1 MDRLVKNQRPSTETP
16 LWVDTRAKN
25 QHPSIRTPL
34 WVDTWTKTMHPFLGS
49 VFWSGMLPF
58 VFPGCLGGEGFSSAG
73 SRSPSR
79 APAGGREE
87 TRSPPI
93 LPAPSPA
100 TDKKKIYRLFSA
112 LPGNNRSQKE
122 VFLVQLG
129 CAGGNFAITQPLLP
143 KNRPCLF
150 FQIWLCCL
158 RMYKVA
164 GFSILRQVFP

>member
-1 MDRLVKNQRPSTETP
+1 MKRPASSFFSHKMKKCAGGSFYAAGHFSF
-16 LWVDTRAKN
+16 WVSGWR
-25 QHPSIRTPL
+25 R
-34 WVDTWTKTMHPFLGS
+34 VFLGRQQE
-49 VFWSGMLPF
+49 P
-58 VFPGCLGGEGFSSAG
+58 P
-73 SRSPSR
+73 R

-100 TDKKKIYRLFSA
+100 TDKKRIYRLFSA

-143 KNRPCLF
+143 KNRSCLF